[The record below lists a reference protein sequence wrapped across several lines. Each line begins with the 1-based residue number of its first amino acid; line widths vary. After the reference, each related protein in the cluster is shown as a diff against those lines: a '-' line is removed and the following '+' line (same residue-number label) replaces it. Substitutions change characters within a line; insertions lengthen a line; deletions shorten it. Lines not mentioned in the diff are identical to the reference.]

1 MFFELI
7 RSALCPFD
15 QIEAYVPKKGK
26 ILDLG
31 CGHGIFSRLLM
42 KKSPSRRV
50 LGIDPSMHKIN
61 IARKKAIGIKN
72 IKFQKGVLDDINKVK
87 FDCITIIDVLY
98 LLSPSEKTILLSKV
112 KKLLKPKGYLVL
124 TEVSSKPSF
133 LYDLIKLEEYIMV
146 KILRYTYSNGKKL
159 YFQSDNHYLKLFK
172 RIGFKKIRFK
182 KIQGLS
188 PYPKHIL
195 FMGFNS

>member
-98 LLSPSEKTILLSKV
+98 LLSPSEKTILLRKV

>member
-31 CGHGIFSRLLM
+31 CGHGIFCRLLI
-42 KKSPSRRV
+42 KKSPARGL
-50 LGIDPSMHKIN
+50 LGIDPSLHKIN
-61 IARKKAIGIKN
+61 IARKKVIGIKN
-72 IKFQKGVLDDINKVK
+72 IKFQKGVLEDISESK

-98 LLSPSEKTILLSKV
+98 LLSPSEKATLLKKV

-133 LYDLIKLEEYIMV
+133 LYNLIKLEEHIMV
-146 KILRYTYSNGKKL
+146 KILQYTYSDTKNL
-159 YFQSDNHYLKLFK
+159 YFQSDNHYLKLLK
-172 RIGFKKIRFK
+172 KIGFKNIRFK

-195 FMGFNS
+195 FLGYK

>member
-1 MFFELI
+1 MLFELI

-15 QIEAYVPKKGK
+15 QIETYVPKKGK

-31 CGHGIFSRLLM
+31 CGHGIFCRLLI
-42 KKSPSRRV
+42 KRSPSRRV
-50 LGIDPSMHKIN
+50 LGIDPQLAKIN
-61 IARKKAIGIKN
+61 IATRAVNGMKN
-72 IKFQKGVLDDINKVK
+72 IEFKKGVLEDITKFK

-98 LLSPSEKTILLSKV
+98 LLSPSKKTTLLKRV

-124 TEVSSKPSF
+124 VEVSSKPSF
-133 LYDLIKLEEYIMV
+133 LYNLIKLEEYIMV
-146 KILRYTYSNGKKL
+146 KIFQYTYSDTKNL
-159 YFQSDNHYLKLFK
+159 YFQSDNNYLKLLK
-172 RIGFKKIRFK
+172 KTGFKNIRFK

-195 FMGFNS
+195 FLGYK